1 MKYGMDLRGEFHTV
15 EELQS
20 IRLKYAKIANA
31 RLRSLERAE
40 RDVYAYDVATR
51 YTERTRKSK
60 RFSEAKKFSKN
71 PRDLMRDIDALTQF
85 LNSQTSTVRGQK
97 KLENK
102 KINSF
107 EKKLEVTIP
116 NKREFWNFLSGNSF
130 QNLRGARKGDS
141 NYFVDFYVRSK
152 EEGYSLADIN
162 KALDEY
168 RRGEV
173 KGIDELF
180 NKTGLSFIEDNTN
193 AKILN
198 RNSRRHR
205 KKR

>member
-31 RLRSLERAE
+31 RLRSLERAG
-40 RDVYAYDVATR
+40 RDVFAYDVATR
-51 YTERTRKSK
+51 YTGRTRNSK
-60 RFSEAKKFSKN
+60 RFSESKKFSEN

-97 KLENK
+97 KLENE
-102 KINSF
+102 KINNF
-107 EKKLEVTIP
+107 EKKLGVSIP
-116 NKREFWNFLSGNSF
+116 DKREFWNFLSGSSF
-130 QNLRGARKGDS
+130 QDLRGSRKGDS

-152 EEGYSLADIN
+152 EEGYSLDEIN
-162 KALDEY
+162 QALDEY

-180 NKTGLSFIEDNTN
+180 NQTGLSFIEGNTN
-193 AKILN
+193 AKVLN
-198 RNSRRHR
+198 RNSRRRR